1 MSLNATAW
9 AARQYFR
16 SSDEQLA
23 AFVLA
28 ELADDTGEI
37 RFGDRERRRLAE
49 RARWEPL
56 RLSTAI
62 VGLYR
67 AGAVDP
73 SPHGPVIRLALDR
86 DFDFRPKG
94 EAAA

>member
-28 ELADDTGEI
+28 ALADGTGA
-37 RFGDRERRRLAE
+37 FSLLDARRAVE
-49 RARWEPL
+49 RARMTPMRMSDAL
-56 RLSTAI
+56 

-73 SPHGPVIRLALDR
+73 SPEGPVIRLALDR